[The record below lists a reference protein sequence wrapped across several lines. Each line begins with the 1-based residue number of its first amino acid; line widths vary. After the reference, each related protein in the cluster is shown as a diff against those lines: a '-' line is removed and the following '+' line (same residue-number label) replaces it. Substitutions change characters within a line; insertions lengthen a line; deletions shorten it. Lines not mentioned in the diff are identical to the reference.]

1 MVDVLR
7 SIMADMRSLAPF
19 PHVATTV
26 LDIATRPD
34 VVPQQLIPVIQTD
47 PGLTCKLLMLSN
59 SAYYGFQREIASLE
73 EAGNMLG
80 VRTITS
86 LVLASCASSDLHKTN
101 PSTTAGSTSSWRD
114 AVTTAIAARLVATR
128 TGRTDPERAYTAGL
142 LMNVGDLVLERYY
155 EEGQHQVEQEVPLG
169 RPRITV
175 EKVVLG
181 ISHADLGARLVTRW
195 MLPQV
200 LIDTIRFHHTPE
212 KAVLDPSL
220 TATVHLAE
228 ALTMHAKTGD
238 NSDDGRIH
246 STFPISDLA
255 WKHTDML
262 PHDLLALRQELSD
275 ELIKAEDLF
284 AA

>member
-26 LDIATRPD
+26 LDIATRPG
-34 VVPQQLIPVIQTD
+34 VTPQHLIPVIQTD

-59 SAYYGFQREIASLE
+59 SAYYGYQREIASLE
-73 EAGNMLG
+73 EAGDILG
-80 VRTITS
+80 GRTITS
-86 LVLASCASSDLHKTN
+86 LVLASCASSDFNKTN
-101 PSTTAGSTSSWRD
+101 PSTTTDSTSSWRD
-114 AVTTAIAARLVATR
+114 AVTTAIAARLVAKR
-128 TGRTDPERAYTAGL
+128 TGCTDPERAYTAGL
-142 LMNVGDLVLERYY
+142 LMNVGELMLERYY

-169 RPRITV
+169 RPRITA

-181 ISHADLGARLVTRW
+181 ISHAELGARLVARW

-200 LIDTIRFHHTPE
+200 LIDTIRFHQAPE

-228 ALTMHAKTGD
+228 ALTTHSKTGD
-238 NSDDGRIH
+238 NSDDGLIH
-246 STFPISDLA
+246 STFPVSDLA
-255 WKHTDML
+255 WKRADML
-262 PHDLLALRQELSD
+262 PHDLLELRQQLSD
-275 ELIKAEDLF
+275 ELNKAEDLF